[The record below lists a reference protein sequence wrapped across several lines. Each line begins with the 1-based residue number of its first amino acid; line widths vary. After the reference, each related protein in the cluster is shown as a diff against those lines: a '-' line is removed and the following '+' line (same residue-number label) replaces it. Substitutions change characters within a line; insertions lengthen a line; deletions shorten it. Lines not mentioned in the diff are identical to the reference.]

1 MPKLTDATVK
11 TSAIGELS
19 DYESPGLTLITRAS
33 TSEATPKLK
42 RRSWSYR
49 FTLAGRRH
57 KMGLGSYP
65 AVPLE
70 EVRRKWREAAALVA
84 KGSDPRLARRD
95 DPET

>member
-19 DYESPGLTLITRAS
+19 DDQSPGLTLITRAS

-49 FTLAGRRH
+49 RG
-57 KMGLGSYP
+57 
-65 AVPLE
+65 V
-70 EVRRKWREAAALVA
+70 
-84 KGSDPRLARRD
+84 
-95 DPET
+95 